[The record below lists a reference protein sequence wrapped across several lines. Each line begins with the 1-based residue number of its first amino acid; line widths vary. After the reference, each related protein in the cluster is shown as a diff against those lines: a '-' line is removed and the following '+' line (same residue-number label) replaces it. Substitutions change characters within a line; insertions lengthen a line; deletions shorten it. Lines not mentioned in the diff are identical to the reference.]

1 MLTLK
6 QILRASHVRRWNI
19 VATSRDQSVA
29 EHSFN
34 VCMLARAMC
43 KRLDI
48 GDEDIIKASLEH
60 DLDEVVFGDIPS
72 PMKAKLMEDGINV
85 NEYVGNVMRELSH
98 FEWHILKTADL
109 LDAVLFLQDHA
120 VGSHA
125 EEVCEEVHDRLMHH
139 IEDCGCC
146 TSTEGVIIKKFA
158 VEVIGERV

>member
-34 VCMLARAMC
+34 VCMIARALC
-43 KRLDI
+43 KRLNMD
-48 GDEDIIKASLEH
+48 DDKIIKAALEH

-72 PMKAKLMEDGINV
+72 PMKAKLMKDGIDV
-85 NEYVGNVMRELSH
+85 NKYVGNEMRELDMLQQKV
-98 FEWHILKTADL
+98 LKTADL
-109 LDAVLFLQDHA
+109 LDAYLFLKDHG

-125 EEVCEEVHDRLMHH
+125 TDVVNEVYNRLWDHTESCFDGST
-139 IEDCGCC
+139 IERDVK
-146 TSTEGVIIKKFA
+146 TFIK
-158 VEVIGERV
+158 EVIRERI